1 MSDEK
6 VTVPRVNVTIR
17 RDAHTTTA
25 TQCMPYEL
33 HILRHQ
39 HGKENVIVGEV
50 DEPIDVAP
58 ESEYDRLMGKYGPEN
73 VIKVYG
79 EDEGL
84 RLAEMVRAE
93 AEKFAKAEA
102 AKAKK
107 QAAAAA

>member
-1 MSDEK
+1 MTEK
-6 VTVPRVNVTIR
+6 VTVPRIDVTIR

-39 HGKENVIVGEV
+39 HGKENVIEVGAT
-50 DEPIDVAP
+50 DPIEVAP
-58 ESEYDRLMGKYGPEN
+58 EAEYERLLGKYGPEN

-102 AKAKK
+102 SKAKK

>member
-1 MSDEK
+1 MTEK
-6 VTVPRVNVTIR
+6 VTVPRIDVTIR
-17 RDAHTTTA
+17 RDAHTITA
-25 TQCMPYEL
+25 SQCMPYEL

-39 HGKENVIVGEV
+39 HGKENVIEVGAT
-50 DEPIDVAP
+50 DPIEVAP
-58 ESEYDRLMGKYGPEN
+58 EAEYDRLLGKYGPEN

-84 RLAEMVRAE
+84 RLSDMVRAE

-102 AKAKK
+102 SKTKK

>member
-1 MSDEK
+1 MTEK
-6 VTVPRVNVTIR
+6 VTVPRLDITIR
-17 RDAHTTTA
+17 RDAHTTTP

-39 HGKENVIVGEV
+39 HGKENVIEIGQADPIEV
-50 DEPIDVAP
+50 NP
-58 ESEYDRLMGKYGPEN
+58 ESEYERLMGKYGPEN

-84 RLAEMVRAE
+84 RLSEMVRAD

-102 AKAKK
+102 VKAKK
-107 QAAAAA
+107 AAAA

>member
-1 MSDEK
+1 MTEK
-6 VTVPRVNVTIR
+6 VTVPRIDVTIR

-39 HGKENVIVGEV
+39 HGKENVIEVGAT
-50 DEPIDVAP
+50 DPIDVAP
-58 ESEYDRLMGKYGPEN
+58 EAEYERLIGKYGPEN

-84 RLAEMVRAE
+84 RLSGMVRAE

-107 QAAAAA
+107 SAAAAA